1 MWEKKP
7 RYERHVPK
15 GEMIFKE
22 GDIGE
27 EMYFIRKGKVK
38 ISKGEEAHEKVLAI
52 LKDGD
57 FFGEM
62 ALIDGSPRSA
72 TATAIEDTDLLIID
86 KDSFTAKINEN
97 PLIAYV
103 MEVLTKRLRIC
114 DEKLKYLS
122 IRNNE
127 HRIIK
132 YLINR
137 AEETGETQDV
147 LLKGEMPEKIA
158 EITSVDISKVEE
170 QLKRLE
176 NAGMISKE
184 PDGTYKIRNIQELN
198 EYLKYL
204 ELKDRFRV

>member
-15 GEMIFKE
+15 GEIIFKE
-22 GDIGE
+22 GDLGE

-38 ISKGEEAHEKVLAI
+38 ISKGEEANEKVLAI

-86 KDSFTAKINEN
+86 KESFTAKINEN

-103 MEVLTKRLRIC
+103 MEVLTKRLRTC

-122 IRNNE
+122 IRNDE
-127 HRIIK
+127 HRIIR

-137 AEETGETQDV
+137 AQEKGENEDV
-147 LLKGEMPEKIA
+147 LLTGESIDKIA
-158 EITSVDISKVEE
+158 EITSVDVSKVED

-176 NAGMISKE
+176 AIGMIKRD
-184 PDGTYKIRNIQELN
+184 PDGSYRIKNVNELN

-204 ELKDRFRV
+204 ELKDRFKV